1 MVVKKNKTHMVK
13 HKRTKKINYNNKQKL
28 VVKNKK
34 HYLTKIKK
42 NLLSKNKYTKWQ
54 KGGNNT
60 KHTNFKL
67 TPNNTNFKLTPN
79 LLYYSTLRARD
90 KTLYSTLNE
99 RDDTLICENIVNN
112 IEEQNKCYEAL
123 NAHLRNET
131 AHLHNN
137 NYPQKIFQ
145 YSVKPSQTMQEEQ
158 YVNTSLDNIFKVFR
172 KWVLNKDTG
181 KWKLHYYKKTI
192 K

>member
-54 KGGNNT
+54 KGG
-60 KHTNFKL
+60 K
-67 TPNNTNFKLTPN
+67 NNTNFNSTYN
-79 LLYYSTLRARD
+79 LLYSPLTH
-90 KTLYSTLNE
+90 NN
-99 RDDTLICENIVNN
+99 TLICENITD
-112 IEEQNKCYEAL
+112 IDEQNNCYAAL
-123 NAHLRNET
+123 NVHLQNET
-131 AHLHNN
+131 AHLQDT

-158 YVNTSLDNIFKVFR
+158 YVNTSLDNSFKVFR

-181 KWKLHYYKKTI
+181 KWKLHYYKNTI